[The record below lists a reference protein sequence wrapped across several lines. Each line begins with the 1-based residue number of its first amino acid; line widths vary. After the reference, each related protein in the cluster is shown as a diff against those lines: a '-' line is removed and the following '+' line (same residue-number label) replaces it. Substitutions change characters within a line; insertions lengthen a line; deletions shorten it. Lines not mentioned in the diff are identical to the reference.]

1 MPITVVNARRPE
13 SPETPIGIRVDHSTI
28 VDLGP
33 SVTPE
38 PGDEVIDAAGMYLM
52 EPLVNGHTHAA
63 MTLFRGYGSDLPLM
77 DWLQTYIWPAEARL
91 TDEQVYWGTRL
102 AALEMIRC
110 GTTHFFDMY
119 WRPGVAAQ
127 ATVDAG
133 IRATLGGP
141 LFDGGDERKLA
152 EVQAM
157 GRDCLEAI
165 EASPGYG
172 TLISAS
178 LTPHATYT
186 VSGRSLEW
194 AAQFASERNIPV
206 HIHFCETIGEVDDFR
221 AANPGLSPTEYLDQ
235 RGLLHPKVLL
245 AHACV
250 MDQSD
255 YELVAERGATV
266 VTNPSSNLK
275 LASGRIFPYRLA
287 AGAGV
292 HIGLGTDGASSNN
305 SLDLLAELKN
315 FALLQKHESFDATTL
330 PAPEALA
337 IAQGRRSPLLGG
349 EELAVG
355 GRADFLLINTDLP
368 QMTPGDV
375 VDNLVYSGA
384 GESVDTVVVAGRVL
398 MRNRTVHPGADGAT
412 ASDVLTNARRCTVDL
427 LGTTTA

>member
-1 MPITVVNARRPE
+1 MPLTVINARRPDA
-13 SPETPIGIRVDHSTI
+13 PDRPTGIRIDAGAI
-28 VDLGP
+28 VELGTD
-33 SVTPE
+33 VGPE
-38 PGDEVIDAAGMYLM
+38 PSDQVIDAGGKYLM

-63 MTLFRGYGSDLPLM
+63 MTLFRGYGSDLQLM
-77 DWLQTYIWPAEARL
+77 DWLQNYIWPAEARL

-110 GTTHFFDMY
+110 GTTHYFDMY
-119 WRPGVAAQ
+119 WRPGAVAQ

-141 LFDGGDERKLA
+141 LFDGGDETKLA

-157 GRDCLEAI
+157 GRECLDAI
-165 EASPGYG
+165 EAHPGYG
-172 TLISAS
+172 SLISAS

-194 AAQFASERNIPV
+194 AALFAEEREIPV
-206 HIHFCETIGEVDDFR
+206 HIHFCETISEVEEFR

-250 MDQSD
+250 MDRAD
-255 YELVAERGATV
+255 YELIAERGATV

-275 LASGRIFPYRLA
+275 LASGRIFPYRRA
-287 AGAGV
+287 AEAGV

-305 SLDLLAELKN
+305 SLDLLAELKT
-315 FALLQKHESFDATTL
+315 FALLQKHESYDATTL

-349 EELAVG
+349 QELAVG
-355 GRADFLLINTDLP
+355 GRADFLLIDTDLP

-398 MRNRTVHPGADGAT
+398 MQNRSVLPGADGST
-412 ASDVLTNARRCTVDL
+412 ASDVLGNARRCAVDL
-427 LGTTTA
+427 LGTSTA